1 MKVGIFG
8 CKGTTKF
15 LIESLI
21 WRYKIDYLIT
31 IDKDKGDRFSVAD
44 YCDLR
49 EFAEKNNIEV
59 YDAKRYNLSADIS
72 NIVDLNID
80 IAFVVGWQR
89 LIPSAILENM
99 SIGAFGMHGSSMDL
113 PLGRGRS
120 PMNWSILEGR
130 KCYYANLFKYDAGA
144 DSGNILDTFKFNI
157 TDNDTGETMHFKQT
171 LAMIRMIENNF
182 YDLMD
187 NNITLKKQ
195 KDVTPTY
202 YPKRCP
208 SDSLID
214 WDMDVNDLDRFIR
227 AVTKPFNGAYCY
239 TSKPLCSKVIIYNS
253 QIFDTLDLVMNK
265 KKMVRL

>member
-1 MKVGIFG
+1 
-8 CKGTTKF
+8 
-15 LIESLI
+15 
-21 WRYKIDYLIT
+21 
-31 IDKDKGDRFSVAD
+31 
-44 YCDLR
+44 
-49 EFAEKNNIEV
+49 
-59 YDAKRYNLSADIS
+59 
-72 NIVDLNID
+72 
-80 IAFVVGWQR
+80 
-89 LIPSAILENM
+89 
-99 SIGAFGMHGSSMDL
+99 
-113 PLGRGRS
+113 
-120 PMNWSILEGR
+120 MNWSILEGR

-253 QIFDTLDLVMNK
+253 QIFDTLDFGYEQEENGKIVEVFPNGKFLVKCRGGLLLVNDYTIHDGTIKAGEVLNVGDEELHYFKTNK
-265 KKMVRL
+265 YGYYDLEEHDE